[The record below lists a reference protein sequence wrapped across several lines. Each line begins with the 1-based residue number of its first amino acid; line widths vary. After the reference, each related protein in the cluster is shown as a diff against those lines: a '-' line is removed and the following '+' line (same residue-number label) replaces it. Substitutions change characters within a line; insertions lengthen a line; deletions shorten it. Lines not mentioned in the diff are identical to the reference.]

1 MQLQPKT
8 THIYCARHSVK
19 QEQMCPL
26 LCLKMLH
33 NDEYNNVERG
43 LWIVFQIA
51 IFINIISLHSF

>member
-1 MQLQPKT
+1 MQSKPKT
-8 THIYCARHSVK
+8 THTYCARHSVK

-43 LWIVFQIA
+43 LWIV
-51 IFINIISLHSF
+51 L